1 MFQLGVSLQRKGLV
15 RGLCFMNTREVQ
27 ESSGEAELRGVSLSK
42 LAGSVGAHPSPSHLQ
57 PLRKTN

>member
-1 MFQLGVSLQRKGLV
+1 
-15 RGLCFMNTREVQ
+15 MNTREVQ